1 MEHISIASSS
11 KCLLCDNKG
20 LKSTGIYTDH
30 FLSGEQFTIL
40 KCEECE
46 LLMTHPMPELS
57 KLSGYYASENYISHS
72 NKRSDLFGMVYQMV
86 RRFTHGRKYKLLTR
100 FSSGQ
105 TILDI
110 GCATGEFLKFC
121 AAKGMTPTGIEP
133 SEKARK
139 IAESIHN
146 LKVGDEHAIKELQ
159 SSSFDIITM
168 WHVLEHVPDMNMR
181 MGDIHRLLKD
191 NGVAFIALPN
201 HASHDAA
208 YYKAFWAAWDVPRH
222 LYHFNR
228 KSFQSLATKHG
239 FRVISIQPMVFD
251 SYYVSLLSEKYKNG
265 KSSLLKAAIRGFISN
280 YKARFGN
287 KEYSSL
293 IYIIKKV

>member
-1 MEHISIASSS
+1 MEHTSIPAPIN
-11 KCLLCDNKG
+11 CLLCDNKVFKTEG
-20 LKSTGIYTDH
+20 TYTDL
-30 FLSGEQFTIL
+30 FLSGEQFTIIR
-40 KCEECE
+40 CEECE
-46 LLMTHPMPELS
+46 LRITHPMPELS

-72 NKRSDLFGMVYQMV
+72 NKRSDLFGKVYQMV
-86 RRFTHGRKYKLLTR
+86 RGFTHSRKYKLLTR

-121 AAKGMTPTGIEP
+121 ATKGMIASGIEP

-139 IAESIHN
+139 IAESEYNLNVGEEQAIKN
-146 LKVGDEHAIKELQ
+146 LK

-168 WHVLEHVPDMNMR
+168 WHVLEHVPDINMR
-181 MGDIHRLLKD
+181 MEEIHRVLKND
-191 NGVAFIALPN
+191 GVTFIALPN
-201 HASHDAA
+201 HASYDAE
-208 YYKAFWAAWDVPRH
+208 YYKTYWAAWDVPRH
-222 LYHFNR
+222 LFHFNR

-265 KSSLLKAAIRGFISN
+265 KSCILKAAIRGFLSN
-280 YKARFGN
+280 FKARFGN

>member
-1 MEHISIASSS
+1 MEHTSIPAPSN
-11 KCLLCDNKG
+11 CLLCDNKG
-20 LKSTGIYTDH
+20 LKSEGTYTDH
-30 FLSGEQFTIL
+30 FLSGEQFSIL
-40 KCEECE
+40 RCEKCE
-46 LLMTHPMPELS
+46 LRITHPMPELS

-100 FSSGQ
+100 FSSGL

-110 GCATGEFLKFC
+110 GCATGEFLNFC
-121 AAKGMTPTGIEP
+121 ATKGMIPTGIEP
-133 SEKARK
+133 SDKARNF
-139 IAESIHN
+139 AESEYN
-146 LKVGDEHAIKELQ
+146 LKVGDEQAIKGLQ
-159 SSSFDIITM
+159 SSYFDAITM
-168 WHVLEHVPDMNMR
+168 WHVLEHVPDINMR
-181 MGDIHRLLKD
+181 MEDIHRLLKD
-191 NGVAFIALPN
+191 DGVAFIALPN

-208 YYKAFWAAWDVPRH
+208 FYNTYWAAWDVPRH

-239 FRVISIQPMVFD
+239 FRIISIQPMVFD

-265 KSSLLKAAIRGFISN
+265 KSSIVKAAIRGFISN
-280 YKARFGN
+280 YKARFGS